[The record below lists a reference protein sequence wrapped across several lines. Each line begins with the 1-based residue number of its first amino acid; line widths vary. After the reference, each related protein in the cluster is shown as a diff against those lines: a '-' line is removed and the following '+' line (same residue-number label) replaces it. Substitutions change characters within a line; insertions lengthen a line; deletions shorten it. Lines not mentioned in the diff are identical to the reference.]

1 MKAKQMRIRTI
12 KLGKYSKMACA
23 SEELPSSEIELIP
36 VEEVVEDNPNT
47 ANLEVMDVVVLD
59 GGKEVVVVDEPEPE
73 DETIKVQ
80 DTETGVTADL
90 PVEAFSKAR
99 KINLKNL
106 KSYSE
111 GQEPEVKAD
120 EPKVVV
126 TIEEVEDGLKVKIKD
141 GDPVVVKDKESLF
154 NTLANLMDAK
164 GIEEPENKEPE
175 TKTYS
180 RKPFSAFIKK

>member
-23 SEELPSSEIELIP
+23 SEELPSSEIELVPIEET
-36 VEEVVEDNPNT
+36 VEENPNT

-99 KINLKNL
+99 KINPKTLKA
-106 KSYSE
+106 YSE
-111 GQEPEVKAD
+111 GNGPEVKD

-164 GIEEPENKEPE
+164 GIEEPEKKETE

-180 RKPFSAFIKK
+180 RKPFSAFLKK